1 MNQVGLYGTQ
11 GVYSTYSVATRKSIQ
26 QTQYAKAQQKENGHK
41 KIVGALAGLAVM
53 GVAAA
58 GIASGVA
65 AIRSGKM
72 PVKIDQVSEGLREGI
87 AKNKAGRPI
96 TGTVLENLDDGGTI
110 QRTFVKGKLVEKIEQ
125 STVDGKKV
133 KILSQY
139 SDGKKTL
146 RQINKFTLRLDD
158 DGHVIKDLS
167 NTKGYIKGKDNYIV
181 DLTTGQPD
189 VFNGSVDDFK
199 LANFTKIQNA
209 TDNLTQASQT
219 PISQVLDN
227 PTAQTSAPDSTSASY
242 IRKRRS
248 DRYKTQS
255 QDAQVAS
262 NPTAQNPAVQTPTT
276 ENTSTSQIR
285 KRRSDRYNTQ
295 SSDAQTAQV
304 TSNPTA
310 QNPTVQNS
318 QVAQNPIAQPVNS
331 QTTASLAQPTTSAN
345 TRLEQLQNEYNIV
358 NAKRNAIR
366 SNPSGTTK
374 GRKER
379 QKELND
385 LNVQIGQ
392 LKRQIQLQQSLMNI
406 SKT

>member
-26 QTQYAKAQQKENGHK
+26 QTQYAKAQQKEKGTK

-65 AIRSGKM
+65 AIRKGKM
-72 PVKIDQVSEGLREGI
+72 PIKIDQVSEGLREGI

-110 QRTFVKGKLVEKIEQ
+110 QRTFIKGKLVEKIEQ

-146 RQINKFTLRLDD
+146 RQINKFSLRLDD

-248 DRYKTQS
+248 DRYSTQS

-262 NPTAQNPAVQTPTT
+262 NPTVQNPAVQTPAT

-304 TSNPTA
+304 ASNPAA
-310 QNPTVQNS
+310 QNPAVQNP
-318 QVAQNPIAQPVNS
+318 QVVQNPITQSTNS
-331 QTTASLAQPTTSAN
+331 QTTANLAQQTAGAN
-345 TRLEQLQNEYNIV
+345 TRLEQLQNEYNII

-366 SNPSGTTK
+366 GNPSNTTK